1 MSRPCF
7 SERVKGFEPSTLC
20 LGSRCATTAL
30 HPHASYY
37 SGLAAECKGWEML
50 WAVRPQVRAPAS
62 CPIREG
68 DHSSRR
74 RQNLT
79 TLAPAATITVDRA
92 PASEPA
98 PGEQMLIVGTA
109 NTACG
114 LSDGMAVLQR
124 GGSVVD
130 AVEAALRPVEDNRAD
145 DSVGL
150 GGLPN
155 LLGEVELDG
164 CIMEGAERR
173 AGAVASLQGYRYP
186 ISIARS
192 VMEELP
198 HVLLA
203 GAGAARFAEEIGA
216 ERGQPDSPSSQAKY
230 RERLQAL
237 GLSPEELHLPE
248 ANLRRAL
255 WSSVNWRPGGTAN
268 VIARDD
274 AGHFCVGVTT
284 SGWAYKY
291 PGRVGDSP
299 IIGAGG
305 YADDRHGA
313 AACTGLG
320 EVAMRLCTSY
330 GVVAGLAA
338 GAALDDA
345 VRAALEDV
353 VSLPV
358 GFPYGLNILAV
369 DRHGNHTYWSTR
381 GAQASYICMRDGDT
395 EPRQLAGRGLP
406 SDSIAP

>member
-1 MSRPCF
+1 M
-7 SERVKGFEPSTLC
+7 T
-20 LGSRCATTAL
+20 
-30 HPHASYY
+30 
-37 SGLAAECKGWEML
+37 
-50 WAVRPQVRAPAS
+50 APAS
-62 CPIREG
+62 GRL
-68 DHSSRR
+68 
-74 RQNLT
+74 NLT
-79 TLAPAATITVDRA
+79 TLPPAATITLGWA

-98 PGEQMLIVGTA
+98 RGGGHMLIVGTA

-114 LSDGMAVLQR
+114 LRDGMAMLKR

-155 LLGEVELDG
+155 LLGEVELDAS
-164 CIMEGAERR
+164 IMEGAERR
-173 AGAVASLQGYRYP
+173 AGAIAALQGYRYP
-186 ISIARS
+186 ISIARR
-192 VMEELP
+192 VMEDLP

-203 GAGAARFAEEIGA
+203 GAGAARFAEEIRA
-216 ERGQPDSPSSQAKY
+216 ERGQPDSPSSRAKCV
-230 RERLQAL
+230 ERLRAL
-237 GLSPEELHLPE
+237 GLEPDDLLLPDAEL
-248 ANLRRAL
+248 RKAL

-274 AGHFCVGVTT
+274 QGHFCVGVTT

-330 GVVAGLAA
+330 AVVAGLAA
-338 GAALDDA
+338 GAALDLA
-345 VRAALEDV
+345 ARAALEDV
-353 VSLPV
+353 VTLPV

-369 DRHGNHTYWSTR
+369 DRHGKHTFWSTR
-381 GAQASYICMRDGDT
+381 GSQASYVCMEDGDP
-395 EPRQLAGRGLP
+395 EPRTLAGRGLP
-406 SDSIAP
+406 AASITP